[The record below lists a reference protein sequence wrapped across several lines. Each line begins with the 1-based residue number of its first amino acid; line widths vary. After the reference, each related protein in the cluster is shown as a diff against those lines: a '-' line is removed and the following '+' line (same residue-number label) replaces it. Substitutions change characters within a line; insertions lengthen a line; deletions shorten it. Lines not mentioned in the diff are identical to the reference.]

1 MYLYIKYQNGTF
13 TMENLIYIIVGVAW
27 VAYSLYTTRQKAIQ
41 KQQSAGMPPSGP
53 SQSSPLPVPGNQG
66 GGKTLFEDIFREL
79 TGESR
84 PVPQSAPAVA
94 PVSSAKPQ
102 MVAPTNDTTISSKGY
117 QFISDVPPDHSWM
130 ESENTGISAVNHE
143 QKSKDESI
151 TKKFNLRE
159 AVIFSELLN
168 RKYF

>member
-1 MYLYIKYQNGTF
+1 
-13 TMENLIYIIVGVAW
+13 MENLIYIVIGVAW

-53 SQSSPLPVPGNQG
+53 SQSSPLPIPGNQG

-79 TGESR
+79 TGELR
-84 PVPQSAPAVA
+84 PVSQSAPPVA
-94 PVSSAKPQ
+94 PVASAKPQ
-102 MVAPTNDTTISSKGY
+102 MVASTNDASNSSKGY
-117 QFISDVPPDHSWM
+117 QFISDVPPDRSRM
-130 ESENTGISAVNHE
+130 DPENTGKSTVNHE

-151 TKKFNLRE
+151 TKNFNLRE